1 MTRESRTV
9 IYLAAIL
16 LPVLLALTLLLTVVN
31 TASHIAREMLQ
42 ETGNAAASHRQEF
55 LNLELDPTGIESR
68 VGDGDWTVY
77 HFLRRVREKEEWSF
91 PVTAMDYVTVS
102 GSGGSIR
109 LGDEN
114 MVLAEFLDR
123 NGERVRLPICFQV
136 GNSADVAQLFQSS
149 GGALMYSGKEARRIT
164 GYWWNRVF
172 FLTEYD
178 PGVRDLWSSYRDSLE
193 ATENVTMTTYVI
205 PAKPA
210 AINGTF
216 ARTLEKRHRPRSY
229 EKDWQRVDALTREVD
244 RPEIRFAEG
253 VSVDHAGLTDALV
266 LCKGSRYLKDGDVP
280 VTVSYCFAVR
290 YSPLALALGELAG
303 NGTVAGL
310 ALLFGE
316 AMAALMAVFVRM
328 RRREIRGYQDQLQ
341 QKDQALAYARDGEE
355 RRREMTSAIAHELKT
370 PLAVLTSYS
379 EALEEDIDPE
389 KRRKYLS
396 VIREEG
402 DKMDRM
408 VLELL
413 DLSRLEAGKYHLRRE
428 RFDLEA
434 LCRQT
439 LEPLEPRLEEK
450 GLTVAW
456 QVGEKMVDADPY
468 RMGQVVENFLTNAI
482 RHSREG
488 GVITIR
494 VGASGQTLSVEN
506 QGDSI
511 PASQLPKVWETF
523 WQADASRNDR
533 GTGLGLAIC
542 KSIITLHGGSVRA
555 ENTAA
560 GVRFSVSLDRRLPVS
575 EHRMPKEELIS
586 LSYPVG
592 LISVSLEQVILGLSL
607 MSGKTLRQEIQAE
620 RVWVDGAAADNV
632 RLRLRPGSQIAWQE
646 YRITIT
652 EAGSEQNK
660 ALLMESMRPGGL
672 INQDMGLNGRI
683 TLGGL

>member
-1 MTRESRTV
+1 MTRESRIV
-9 IYLAAIL
+9 IYALAIL
-16 LPVLLALTLLLTVVN
+16 LPVLLILTLLLTLVN
-31 TASHIAREMLQ
+31 TASHIAREMLE
-42 ETGNAAASHRQEF
+42 ETEDAAESHRQEF
-55 LNLELDPTGIESR
+55 LDLELDPADIESR
-68 VGDGDWTVY
+68 VGDGDWTIY
-77 HFLRRVREKEEWSF
+77 NFLRRVREREDWSF
-91 PVTAMDYVTVS
+91 PVTAMDYVVVERAEDQ
-102 GSGGSIR
+102 IR

-114 MVLAEFLDR
+114 MVLAEFRDQ
-123 NGERVRLPICFQV
+123 NGERVRLPIYFQV
-136 GNSADVAQLFQSS
+136 GNSADVAQFLKSS
-149 GGALMYSGKEARRIT
+149 GGALLYSGKEARRIT
-164 GYWWNRVF
+164 GFWWDRCF
-172 FLTEYD
+172 YLTEYD
-178 PGVRDLWSSYRDSLE
+178 PGVRDLWSSYRDGLE
-193 ATENVTMTTYVI
+193 TPEDVTTYVI

-210 AINGTF
+210 ASNGTF

-229 EKDWQRVDALTREVD
+229 EKDWQQVDALTMDVEWPEVV
-244 RPEIRFAEG
+244 FADG
-253 VSVDHAGLTDALV
+253 VSVDHAGLTEALV
-266 LCKGSRYLKDGDVP
+266 LCKGAQYLKDGDVT
-280 VTVSYCFAVR
+280 VTVTYRFAVR
-290 YSPLALALGELAG
+290 YSPMALALGELAG
-303 NGTVAGL
+303 NGTMAGL
-310 ALLFGE
+310 VLLFG
-316 AMAALMAVFVRM
+316 AAVAVLIAVFVRM
-328 RRREIRGYQDQLQ
+328 RRREVRRYQDQLQ

-450 GLTVAW
+450 GLSVSW
-456 QVGEKMVDADPY
+456 QVGDKMVDADPY

-494 VGASGQTLSVEN
+494 IGASGQTLSVEN
-506 QGDSI
+506 QGDAI

-533 GTGLGLAIC
+533 GSGLGLAIC
-542 KSIITLHGGSVRA
+542 KSIVTLHGGSVRA

-575 EHRMPKEELIS
+575 GQRMPREEIIS
-586 LSYPVG
+586 LNYPVG
-592 LISVSLEQVILGLSL
+592 LVSVSLEQVIQGLSL
-607 MSGKTLRQEIQAE
+607 MSSKMLRQEIQAKRIE
-620 RVWVDGAAADNV
+620 VDGTAADNV
-632 RLRLRPGSQIAWQE
+632 RMRLHPGSQISWQE
-646 YRITIT
+646 YRINIT
-652 EAGSEQNK
+652 EAGSELNK
-660 ALLMESMRPGGL
+660 ALFMEAMRPGGL
-672 INQDMGLNGRI
+672 TNQDMGLNGGI
-683 TLGGL
+683 TVGGL